1 MSNLRSEF
9 LNVSKLQ
16 PVSFQD
22 NAWNRLVLDE
32 EYKDVLETIVS
43 SHVDKVAGMGG
54 LAGGKGLS
62 ILLHGEPGVGKTL
75 TAGTYLIIRLRR
87 SMLTK
92 PVRIHSGTLWKTFVL
107 CHLQRCWDLLAEI

>member
-1 MSNLRSEF
+1 MYKSQITLYPAISNLRSEF
-9 LNVSKLQ
+9 LNVSQLQ
-16 PVSFQD
+16 PVHFQE

-43 SHVDKVAGMGG
+43 SHIDKVARMGG

-75 TAGTYLIIRLRR
+75 TAGTYMR
-87 SMLTK
+87 
-92 PVRIHSGTLWKTFVL
+92 VRFSVVQ
-107 CHLQRCWDLLAEI
+107 C